1 MHNTNNELQPSR
13 QDLSKRLGHV
23 ENTLASITSTMEA
36 IGRNVDKLSDAVS
49 ILNNNNKTNWSTLA
63 AWASVLMMIGGVY
76 QYMASKPNE
85 ISIQYHERFINRNMQ
100 EIDRL
105 RNDMFDLRE
114 RINDSNTNPIS
125 GGDNPS

>member
-13 QDLSKRLGHV
+13 QDLNKRLGHV

-85 ISIQYHERFINRNMQ
+85 ISIQYHERFINHNMQ

-105 RNDMFDLRE
+105 RNDMFELRE
-114 RINDSNTNPIS
+114 KIHESNTNPIS
-125 GGDNPS
+125 GGDKPS